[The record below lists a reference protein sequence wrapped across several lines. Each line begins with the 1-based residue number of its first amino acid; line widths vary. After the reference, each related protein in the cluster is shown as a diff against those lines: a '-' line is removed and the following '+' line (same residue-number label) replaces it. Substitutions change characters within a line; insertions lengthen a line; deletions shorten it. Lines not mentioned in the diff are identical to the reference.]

1 MMGLDT
7 FHGLSLPDGTSHV
20 LNEIRHHPGDASLF
34 FGGRG
39 QKPQKM
45 GCIVEINHIELV
57 KTGQEMFQGNNVGLQ
72 FKINVI
78 MVLSVKLGSRFPSQA
93 SFAS

>member
-1 MMGLDT
+1 
-7 FHGLSLPDGTSHV
+7 
-20 LNEIRHHPGDASLF
+20 
-34 FGGRG
+34 
-39 QKPQKM
+39 M
-45 GCIVEINHIELV
+45 GCIVGINHIELV